1 MAKKRK
7 KPKMEFRYYQM
18 PAGSPILALLGQKWV
33 QHYGE
38 NIDYIHFHNYLE
50 IGFCYEGQG
59 RMLLGEEEVR
69 FSGREFSVIP
79 PNYPHTT
86 DSDLGTIS
94 RWEYLFIDVEGFL
107 RSFLDTPVKADKV
120 IQRIYSK
127 ALFLEENQSPS
138 ISAKILKI
146 MNIMRD
152 GEEFYLEEAK
162 GILASLL
169 VEIARLNR
177 RSEEERVEEEKG
189 KLTNMIT
196 RVQDF
201 VSYHYMEDIKVKD
214 LAQSC
219 HISETHFRRV
229 FTSYMKMSPLEYINT
244 VRINTACELLETTDA
259 PVADVAHKC
268 GFTTNSTFN
277 RNFKQLM
284 GVTPLEWR
292 KRPESYEQQLLRF
305 DIHSE
310 KGW

>member
-1 MAKKRK
+1 M
-7 KPKMEFRYYQM
+7 
-18 PAGSPILALLGQKWV
+18 
-33 QHYGE
+33 
-38 NIDYIHFHNYLE
+38 DYLHFHNYLE
-50 IGFCYEGQG
+50 IGFCYEGDG
-59 RMLLGEEEVR
+59 FLVLGEDEPR
-69 FSGREFSVIP
+69 FSGREFTVIP

-86 DSDLGTIS
+86 NSDVGTIS
-94 RWEYLFIDVEGFL
+94 RWEYLFIDVEGFMKK
-107 RSFLDTPVKADKV
+107 FLDSPVKVEKV
-120 IQRIYSK
+120 IQRIYSR
-127 ALFLEENQSPS
+127 ALFLREEEYPS

-162 GILASLL
+162 GVLAALL

-177 RSEEERVEEEKG
+177 PSEEDRVAEETG
-189 KLTNMIT
+189 KLTNMVT
-196 RVQDF
+196 RVLDF
-201 VSYHYMEDIKVKD
+201 VSYHYMEDIKVED
-214 LAQSC
+214 LAKSC

-244 VRINTACELLETTDA
+244 VRIQTACELLQKTDD
-259 PVADVAHKC
+259 PVADIAHKC

-277 RNFKQLM
+277 RNFKQMM
-284 GVTPLEWR
+284 GITPNEWR

>member
-38 NIDYIHFHNYLE
+38 NIDYLHFHNYLE

>member
-1 MAKKRK
+1 
-7 KPKMEFRYYQM
+7 MEFRYYQM
-18 PAGSPILALLGQKWV
+18 PAGSPILALLGQKWI

-38 NIDYIHFHNYLE
+38 NIDYLHFHNYLE

-86 DSDLGTIS
+86 DSDLGTVS
-94 RWEYLFIDVEGFL
+94 RWEYLFVDVEGFL

-120 IQRIYSK
+120 IKRIYSK

-201 VSYHYMEDIKVKD
+201 VSYHYMEDIKVED
-214 LAQSC
+214 LAKSC

-244 VRINTACELLETTDA
+244 VRINTACELLQKTDE
-259 PVADVAHKC
+259 PVADIAHKC

-284 GVTPLEWR
+284 GVTPVEWR
-292 KRPESYEQQLLRF
+292 KRPENYEQQLLNF
-305 DIHSE
+305 DIHLE
-310 KGW
+310 EGW

>member
-7 KPKMEFRYYQM
+7 KTKMEFRYYQM
-18 PAGSPILALLGQKWV
+18 PAGSPILALLGQKWI

-38 NIDYIHFHNYLE
+38 NIDYLHFHNYLE

-86 DSDLGTIS
+86 DSDLGTVS
-94 RWEYLFIDVEGFL
+94 RWEYLFVDVEGFL

-201 VSYHYMEDIKVKD
+201 VSYHYMEDIKVED
-214 LAQSC
+214 LAKSC
-219 HISETHFRRV
+219 HICETHFRRV

-244 VRINTACELLETTDA
+244 VRINTACELLQKTDE
-259 PVADVAHKC
+259 PVADIAHKC

-284 GVTPLEWR
+284 GVTPVEWR
-292 KRPESYEQQLLRF
+292 KRPENYEQQLLNF
-305 DIHSE
+305 DIHLE
-310 KGW
+310 EGW

>member
-18 PAGSPILALLGQKWV
+18 PAGSPILALLGQKWR
-33 QHYGE
+33 QNYGKGV
-38 NIDYIHFHNYLE
+38 DYLHFHNYLE

-86 DSDLGTIS
+86 DSDLGTVS
-94 RWEYLFIDVEGFL
+94 RWEYLFVDVEGFL

-201 VSYHYMEDIKVKD
+201 VSYHYMEDIKVED
-214 LAQSC
+214 LAKSC

-244 VRINTACELLETTDA
+244 VRINTACELLQKTDE
-259 PVADVAHKC
+259 PVADIAHKC

-284 GVTPLEWR
+284 GVTPVEWR
-292 KRPESYEQQLLRF
+292 KRPENYEQQLLNF